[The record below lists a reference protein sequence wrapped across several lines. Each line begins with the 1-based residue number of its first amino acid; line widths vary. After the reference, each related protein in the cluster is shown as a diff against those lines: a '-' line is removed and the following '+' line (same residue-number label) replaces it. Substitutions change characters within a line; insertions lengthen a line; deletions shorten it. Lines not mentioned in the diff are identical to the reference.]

1 MNKLLTLPHL
11 IGIGASIL
19 LLILSIQEVNFLPLT
34 LLEAIALIF
43 SAWSVWLLSLN
54 LVLGWWLGLIGVTA
68 YAVVFYQAK
77 LYGEVGIQVFY
88 FITSVQAIWIWWRG
102 GNNQT
107 EKPVT
112 NIPSSKLKISL
123 IGGILGIALLRSL
136 LIYLQGALPF
146 WDSVTTVGSI
156 IAQLYLMERYVQSW
170 YFWIA
175 VDTIYIPLYAVR
187 GLYFTSILYAI
198 FWLMA
203 VKGLI
208 NFLKLE
214 RNKQLL

>member
-1 MNKLLTLPHL
+1 MNKLLTPPNV
-11 IGIGASIL
+11 IGIGISVL
-19 LLILSIQEVNFLPLT
+19 LLMLSIQDTWLVPLS
-34 LLEAIALIF
+34 LLESVALIF
-43 SAWSVWLLSLN
+43 SAWSVWLLSYN

-88 FITSVQAIWIWWRG
+88 FITSIQAIWIWWRG

-112 NIPSSKLKISL
+112 NISSSKLKISF
-123 IGGILGIALLRSL
+123 IGGILGIVFLRSL
-136 LIYLQGALPF
+136 LIYFQGAAPL
-146 WDSVTTVGSI
+146 WDSITTVGSI

-170 YFWIA
+170 YLWIV
-175 VDTIYIPLYAVR
+175 VDTIYVPLYASR

-214 RNKQLL
+214 GKEKLS

>member
-1 MNKLLTLPHL
+1 MNKLLTRPHL
-11 IGIGASIL
+11 LGMGASVL
-19 LLILSIQEVNFLPLT
+19 LLILSVQETWFVPLT

-68 YAVVFYQAK
+68 YAVVFYEAK

-88 FITSVQAIWIWWRG
+88 FITSLQAIWIWWHG

-107 EKPVT
+107 EKPVA
-112 NIPSSKLKISL
+112 NIPSSWLKISL
-123 IGGILGIALLRSL
+123 ISGIFGIVILRSL
-136 LIYLQGALPF
+136 LIELHGVAPL
-146 WDSVTTVGSI
+146 WDSITTVGSI
-156 IAQLYLMERYVQSW
+156 IAQLLLMERYVQSW
-170 YFWIA
+170 YLWIG
-175 VDTIYIPLYAVR
+175 VDTIYVPLYASR

-208 NFLKLE
+208 NFQRLQRE
-214 RNKQLL
+214 QNQL